1 MRGAVEPVEVGGSDT
16 CDGVDVGFRQV
27 RPLFEHSQL
36 QASGDVSHAGSA
48 DVAQMETHHA
58 GLVAALAAP
67 ATVAGAK
74 TALTLLSGSVFS
86 VALFVM
92 SV

>member
-1 MRGAVEPVEVGGSDT
+1 
-16 CDGVDVGFRQV
+16 V

-36 QASGDVSHAGSA
+36 QASVDVSHCGGT
-48 DVAQMETHHA
+48 DVARMETHHA

-67 ATVAGAK
+67 ATVAGAR
-74 TALTLLSGSVFS
+74 TAMTLFSGSVLS
-86 VALFVM
+86 AALKRVM